1 MSQLVD
7 LATVGL
13 FQTLK
18 DFSVDALKG
27 TDLEEGV
34 VYHIVSTKVVH
45 TQHGQTV
52 VRSLQKE
59 DGTGCTAWTCVM
71 LSAELLGNLMLM
83 VDSNLF
89 VVATGEKTSKST
101 GRVYNSYKI
110 MSM

>member
-13 FQTLK
+13 FPTLK
-18 DFSVDALKG
+18 VFSV
-27 TDLEEGV
+27 EGV
-34 VYHIVSTKVVH
+34 VSTKVVH
-45 TQHGQTV
+45 TQHGQAV
-52 VRSLQKE
+52 VLSLQKE
-59 DGTGCTAWTCVM
+59 DGTGCTAWACGV
-71 LSAELLGNLMLM
+71 LSAELLGNPMLM

-101 GRVYNSYKI
+101 GRVYNSDKI

>member
-13 FQTLK
+13 FPTLK
-18 DFSVDALKG
+18 DFSVDALKW

-34 VYHIVSTKVVH
+34 VYYIVSTKVVH
-45 TQHGQTV
+45 TQHGQAV
-52 VRSLQKE
+52 VLSLRKE
-59 DGTGCTAWTCVM
+59 DGTGGTAWACGM
-71 LSAELLGNLMLM
+71 LSAELLGNPMLM
-83 VDSNLF
+83 VGSNLF

>member
-13 FQTLK
+13 FPTLK
-18 DFSVDALKG
+18 DFSADALKW

-34 VYHIVSTKVVH
+34 VYHIISMKVVH
-45 TQHGQTV
+45 TQHGQAV
-52 VRSLQKE
+52 VLSLQKE
-59 DGTGCTAWTCVM
+59 DGTGCGM
-71 LSAELLGNLMLM
+71 LSAELLGNPMLT

-101 GRVYNSYKI
+101 GRAYYI
-110 MSM
+110 